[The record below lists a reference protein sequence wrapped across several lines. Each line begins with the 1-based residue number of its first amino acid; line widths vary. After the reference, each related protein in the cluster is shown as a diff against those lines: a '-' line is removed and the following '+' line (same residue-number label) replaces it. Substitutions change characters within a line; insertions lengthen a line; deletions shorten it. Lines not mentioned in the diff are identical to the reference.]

1 MNVYAGFYKSFEEC
15 KEPDSDLLESLESLS
30 LVCTAKPSSDL
41 AVEYIL
47 NDLDKCPECSMKY
60 KRIGDLKNHMK
71 NQHGISET
79 LMFYQC
85 VCGSRYSDKKQLTRH
100 CKNHDH

>member
-1 MNVYAGFYKSFEEC
+1 MHAYAGFYKISEGS
-15 KEPDSDLLESLESLS
+15 KEPDADLLESLESLS
-30 LVCTAKPSSDL
+30 LVCTAKSSSDP

-47 NDLDKCPECSMKY
+47 NDLEKCPECSMKY

-71 NQHGISET
+71 NQHGISES

-100 CKNHDH
+100 RKNQDH